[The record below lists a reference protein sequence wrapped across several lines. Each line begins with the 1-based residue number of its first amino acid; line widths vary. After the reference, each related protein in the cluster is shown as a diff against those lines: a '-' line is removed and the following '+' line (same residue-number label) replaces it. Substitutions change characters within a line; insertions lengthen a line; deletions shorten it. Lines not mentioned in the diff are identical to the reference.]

1 MTNIQKI
8 LEIGLEEYLKK
19 HKTIGYKQKVIKA
32 IRNCKSDKMGAHKYV
47 CDGCGYEEIAYNSCR
62 NRHCP
67 NCQTGK
73 KLKWV
78 EARKEEVLNIKY
90 YHVVFT
96 IPSEIYNIA
105 IQNQEK
111 IYKILFKAT
120 SETLLEARKEEV
132 LNIKY
137 YHVVF
142 TIPSEIYNI
151 AIQNQEKIYKI
162 LFKATSETLQELA
175 KDEKYLGGEIGFFS
189 ILHTWG
195 QNLMYHPHIHCVVTG
210 GGLTELGKWVE
221 KEEDFFIPVKVMSRK
236 FRGKFLSYIRE
247 TKLEYYGKNKELE
260 NPAIYNDLINQMY
273 NKEWIV
279 YCKEPFQNA
288 NSVIQYLGRYTHRV
302 AISNERIVKIEDGKV
317 TFNNKE
323 WIVYCKEPFQNANS
337 VIQYLGRYTHRVAI
351 SNERIVKIE
360 DGKVTF
366 KWRDYK
372 DKNKMK
378 EMTVTIEEFIR
389 RFLIHILPPRFMKI
403 RYYGILGNRN
413 KKKKLLKCKILT
425 RTKIYKK
432 KELPA
437 LELLKKVL
445 GKDFNL
451 CPQCKKGHMLM
462 PNTT

>member
-1 MTNIQKI
+1 MTEIQKI
-8 LEIGLEEYLKK
+8 LEIGLEEYLEKN
-19 HKTIGYKQKVIKA
+19 KTVGYKQKVIKA
-32 IRNCKSDKMGAHKYV
+32 IKNCKSDKLGAHKYV
-47 CDGCGYEEIAYNSCR
+47 CDECGHEEIAYNSCR

-73 KLKWV
+73 KLKWI

-105 IQNQEK
+105 IQNQSK
-111 IYKILFKAT
+111 IYKIMFKA
-120 SETLLEARKEEV
+120 SA
-132 LNIKY
+132 
-137 YHVVF
+137 
-142 TIPSEIYNI
+142 
-151 AIQNQEKIYKI
+151 
-162 LFKATSETLQELA
+162 ETLQELA
-175 KDEKYLGGEIGFFS
+175 EDEKYLGGEIGFFS

-236 FRGKFLSYIRE
+236 FRGKFLSYLKEI
-247 TKLEYYGKNKELE
+247 KIDFYGRNKELE
-260 NPAIYNDLINQMY
+260 NPAIYTDLINKMY

-302 AISNERIVKIEDGKV
+302 AISNERIVKVE
-317 TFNNKE
+317 E
-323 WIVYCKEPFQNANS
+323 
-337 VIQYLGRYTHRVAI
+337 
-351 SNERIVKIE
+351 
-360 DGKVTF
+360 GKVTF

-389 RFLIHILPPRFMKI
+389 RFLIHILPPKFMKI

-432 KELPA
+432 KELPT

-451 CPQCKKGHMLM
+451 CPCCKKGHMLI
-462 PNTT
+462 PNTS